1 MDSQKFSWYNKQ
13 TAIAGAAKALLQML
27 IFAFILILLFPNLS
41 LKTPPD
47 TADMNPKTDE
57 SKALI
62 TPN

>member
-1 MDSQKFSWYNKQ
+1 
-13 TAIAGAAKALLQML
+13 ML